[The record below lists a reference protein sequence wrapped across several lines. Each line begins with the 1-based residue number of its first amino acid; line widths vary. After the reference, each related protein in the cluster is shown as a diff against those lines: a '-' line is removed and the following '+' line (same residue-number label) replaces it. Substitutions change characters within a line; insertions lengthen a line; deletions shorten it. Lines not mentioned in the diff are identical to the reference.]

1 MAVVASGAYS
11 LLGINAD
18 SVPTMQEA
26 VRDYKQNVVE
36 PLEKL
41 SGNVEYT
48 NAFKGSVVAETVRNY
63 LEAVIAKLHA
73 MLDYIDE
80 FDRSLE
86 QVRINYE
93 GQAESISSTVA
104 SDADSVES
112 REVQTTPGVKGY
124 TPTGG
129 PGGNSGSRDTGGDTG
144 TNPGGGD
151 TSTGSGDTG
160 TDPGGGDTSTGS
172 GDGPTGDGDTSGTQ
186 PSPDGDYD
194 FNNNGIDTSRIAGS
208 ESEAMAGDFIP
219 EDHIY
224 DPSFESDGVTF
235 HDGENGGIRIDNEG
249 IPIGWTDVI
258 GEQNP

>member
-1 MAVVASGAYS
+1 MAVVASGTYS

-41 SGNVEYT
+41 SANVEYT

-63 LEAVIAKLHA
+63 LEAVIAKLLA
-73 MLDYIDE
+73 MLEYIDE

-86 QVRINYE
+86 QVRVNYE

-104 SDADSVES
+104 SDADNVES

-129 PGGNSGSRDTGGDTG
+129 PSGRSGGDGSGNT
-144 TNPGGGD
+144 PGGDGTTPPGGD
-151 TSTGSGDTG
+151 GSTPGGSDGTPGGDDTTPSGDDTA
-160 TDPGGGDTSTGS
+160 GGD
-172 GDGPTGDGDTSGTQ
+172 GTQ

-194 FNNNGIDTSRIAGS
+194 FNNNGIDTGRIAGT

-219 EDHIY
+219 EDYIY

-235 HDGENGGIRIDNEG
+235 HEGENGGIRIDNDG

-258 GEQNP
+258 EGNNP